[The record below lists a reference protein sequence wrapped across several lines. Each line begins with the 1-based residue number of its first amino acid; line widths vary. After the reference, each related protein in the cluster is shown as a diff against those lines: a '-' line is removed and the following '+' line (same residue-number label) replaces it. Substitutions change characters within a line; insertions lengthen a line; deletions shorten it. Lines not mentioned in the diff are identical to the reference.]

1 MYCEHCGNIIP
12 DYSRFC
18 EQCGKP
24 VTYRPGQNFQSP
36 ASAPQPSRIFPGI
49 PPITKKQ
56 SSSPDY
62 SRIVFWIK
70 GRYGS
75 RFVPGMDA
83 KEVRWQL
90 EAIITNE
97 QARGV
102 PQKALKGFRL
112 FIDQQHYGTLIQQ
125 RR

>member
-1 MYCEHCGNIIP
+1 MYCEHCGQFIP

-24 VTYRPGQNFQSP
+24 VSFRPGQNYQKPSP
-36 ASAPQPSRIFPGI
+36 ASQTAQSI
-49 PPITKKQ
+49 PILSSKTKKPGT
-56 SSSPDY
+56 SPDY
-62 SRIVFWIK
+62 SRIVFWIQ

-83 KEVRWQL
+83 NATRMQL

-97 QARGV
+97 QARGL
-102 PQKALKGFRL
+102 PLIALKGFRA
-112 FIDQQHYGTLIQQ
+112 FIDNQHYGMLIQP

>member
-1 MYCEHCGNIIP
+1 MYCEHCGQLIP

-24 VTYRPGQNFQSP
+24 VSFRPGQNYQKPAP
-36 ASAPQPSRIFPGI
+36 ASQPAHGI
-49 PPITKKQ
+49 PALLLKTKK
-56 SSSPDY
+56 SGTSPDY

-75 RFVPGMDA
+75 RFVPGMDTN
-83 KEVRWQL
+83 ETRMQL

-97 QARGV
+97 QARGL
-102 PQKALKGFRL
+102 PLIALKGFRA
-112 FIDQQHYGTLIQQ
+112 FIDNQHYGMLIQP

>member
-1 MYCEHCGNIIP
+1 MYCEHCGEVIP

-24 VTYRPGQNFQSP
+24 VSFRPGQNPQKPVLASQTARVISDVSP
-36 ASAPQPSRIFPGI
+36 K
-49 PPITKKQ
+49 TKKQ
-56 SSSPDY
+56 GTSPDY
-62 SRIVFWIK
+62 SRIVYWIK

-75 RFVPGMDA
+75 RFVPGMDTN
-83 KEVRWQL
+83 EIRMQL

-97 QARGV
+97 QARGI
-102 PQKALKGFRL
+102 PLKALKGFRA
-112 FIDQQHYGTLIQQ
+112 FIDHQNYGMLIQQ

>member
-1 MYCEHCGNIIP
+1 MYCQHCGKITP

-36 ASAPQPSRIFPGI
+36 ASIPQPASIFSGFTPK
-49 PPITKKQ
+49 TKKP
-56 SSSPDY
+56 STSPDY

-83 KEVRWQL
+83 NEVRWQL

-97 QARGV
+97 QARGI

-112 FIDQQHYGTLIQQ
+112 FIDQQRYGMIIQP

>member
-1 MYCEHCGNIIP
+1 MYCEHCGAIIP

-24 VTYRPGQNFQSP
+24 VSFHPGQNFQKP
-36 ASAPQPSRIFPGI
+36 VLASQTARVTSDVSSKI
-49 PPITKKQ
+49 KKR
-56 SSSPDY
+56 SKSPDY
-62 SRIVFWIK
+62 SHIIYWIR

-75 RFVPGMDA
+75 RFVPGMNTN
-83 KEVRWQL
+83 EIRMQL

-97 QARGV
+97 QARGIPV
-102 PQKALKGFRL
+102 KALKGFRA
-112 FIDQQHYGTLIQQ
+112 FIDHQHYGMLIQQ